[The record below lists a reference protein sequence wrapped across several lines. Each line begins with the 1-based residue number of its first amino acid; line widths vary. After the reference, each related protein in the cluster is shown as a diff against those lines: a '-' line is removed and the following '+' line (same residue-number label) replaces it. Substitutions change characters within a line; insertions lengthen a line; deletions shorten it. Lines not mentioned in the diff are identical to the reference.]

1 MIANPMEHDKPHVA
15 ITHEH
20 LAKDVYAVI
29 CMVSEYIFAISGQ
42 GPNDVPSLVVVDVG
56 PLPEQILK
64 VLLAVTSRTEEL

>member
-1 MIANPMEHDKPHVA
+1 MEHNKTHVA

-29 CMVSEYIFAISGQ
+29 CMVSQYVFATCSQ
-42 GPNDVPSLVVVDVG
+42 GPHAVPSLVVVYVG

-64 VLLAVTSRTEEL
+64 SS